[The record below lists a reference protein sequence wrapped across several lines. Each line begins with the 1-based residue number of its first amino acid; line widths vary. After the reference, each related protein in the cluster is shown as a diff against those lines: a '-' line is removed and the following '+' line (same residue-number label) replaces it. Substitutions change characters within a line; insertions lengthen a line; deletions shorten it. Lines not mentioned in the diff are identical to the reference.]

1 PPAHGQAKA
10 RTGPAAT
17 RQGIEGGCGVRS
29 CAGKDQPGQR
39 SVSLCPSHTMHRT
52 LLNTPGPWLLAA
64 FIGITFL
71 GGCKKE
77 RDVAVP
83 LVPVDITINL
93 NLPEYNALQVTGG
106 WAYVIG
112 GSEGL
117 IVYRVSP
124 DQFSALDRHCTYQ
137 GADQC
142 RVTVDDSQVI

>member
-1 PPAHGQAKA
+1 
-10 RTGPAAT
+10 
-17 RQGIEGGCGVRS
+17 
-29 CAGKDQPGQR
+29 
-39 SVSLCPSHTMHRT
+39 MHRT

-83 LVPVDITINL
+83 LVTVDITINL

-142 RVTVDDSQVI
+142 RVTVDDSQVIARDTMCCHSAFLLQDGSVTQGPAALGLKRYNTTFNGTTLRIFN